1 MRNISSVTHH
11 DDEPQGQSDPRVN
24 NGAVKEGTSLETLEI
39 KISNRAHEI
48 SQREGGHTDQSL
60 ASWLEAARE
69 ILSEGPER
77 AY

>member
-1 MRNISSVTHH
+1 MRNASPVTHH
-11 DDEPQGQSDPRVN
+11 QDEPQGQSDSRMN
-24 NGAVKEGTSLETLEI
+24 NGEVKEGTSLESLEI

-69 ILSEGPER
+69 ILSEFPER